1 MFGGPG
7 GPGGMMGRMGGP
19 PPGAGHGR
27 FHGGIDEE
35 KTDGKSKLTYMDVVR
50 RLPKYL
56 GAVKKWMVLGG
67 TGVVINTVT
76 TIVTPLM
83 IGLATNNIIAG
94 KMNLVTIIALV
105 YVGLALLGWLGQYMQ
120 NLYLTYAGQGVLY
133 KMRTQMFDHLQ
144 SLSLSFFDT
153 NKVGRLM
160 SRIQNDVDQLQT
172 LVASDIINMAAGV
185 ITLIAIAI
193 IMFLMNVQ
201 LALMSLSIVPVLF
214 IIIFIWQQ
222 HAHKA
227 FVKARETI
235 ALVNDQLQEDV
246 SGIRVT
252 QSLSRENLNFQQ
264 FDEIN
269 KQNLEASVEAVK
281 LQAFMQP
288 IIQILTN
295 GAYALVLIFGGFM
308 VLNNTMEV
316 GTLLT
321 FIMYVQRFTQ
331 PVMQISMMYTM
342 VQNSLASGVR
352 IFELLDV
359 APEIKDKP
367 DAIEMPPIKG
377 EIQFKNVLFSYDA
390 DAEILHNVNL
400 TIKAGETVAIAGQTG
415 AGKSSL
421 TSLIARFYDVQQGEV
436 LIDGYNVKNVTQDSL
451 RRQIGIVPQDP
462 FLFSGTVEENIKYG
476 RFEASH
482 EEVIASAQAAGAHDF
497 ISRLE
502 KGYDTSVGER
512 GSSLSAG
519 QRQLVC
525 MARAI
530 LANPRIMILDEATS
544 SIDTQ
549 TERIMQASLQQVAKG
564 RTLVI
569 IAHRLSTIT
578 TADRI
583 IVLENGNIK
592 EIGNHQQLMAKQGL
606 YFQMYQT
613 LSAPVLEPGM
623 NN

>member
-1 MFGGPG
+1 MFHGGPG
-7 GPGGMMGRMGGP
+7 GPMGHFGGP
-19 PPGAGHGR
+19 PGGGHGR

-35 KTDGKSKLTYMDVVR
+35 KPDGKSKLTYTDVVR
-50 RLPKYL
+50 RLPKYM
-56 GAVKKWMVLGG
+56 GAVKKWMALGG
-67 TGVVINTVT
+67 TGVVISTAT
-76 TIVTPLM
+76 TIVTPIM
-83 IGLATNNIIAG
+83 IGLAINNIIAG
-94 KMNLVTIIALV
+94 KMNVVTIIALV

-144 SLSLSFFDT
+144 NLSLSFFDT
-153 NKVGRLM
+153 NKVGRIM

-172 LVASDIINMAAGV
+172 LVASDIINLAAGV
-185 ITLIAIAI
+185 ITLITIAV
-193 IMFLMNVQ
+193 IMFIMNVQ
-201 LALMSLSIVPVLF
+201 LALLSLSIVPILF
-214 IIIFIWQQ
+214 IIIFIWQKN
-222 HAHKA
+222 AHKA
-227 FVKARETI
+227 FMKARETI

-252 QSLSRENLNFQQ
+252 QSLAREDLNLQQ

-269 KQNLEASVEAVK
+269 KRNLEASVEAVK

-295 GAYALVLIFGGFM
+295 AAYAIVLIFGGFM
-308 VLNNTMEV
+308 VLDQTMGV

-321 FIMYVQRFTQ
+321 FLLFVQRFTQ

-342 VQNSLASGVR
+342 IQNTLASGVR

-359 APEIKDKP
+359 KPEITDSPK
-367 DAIEMPPIKG
+367 AIEMPPIKG

-390 DAEILHNVNL
+390 DAEILHHVNL

-436 LIDGYNVKNVTQDSL
+436 LIDGYNVKNVTQESL

-476 RFEASH
+476 RLEASH
-482 EEVIASAQAAGAHDF
+482 EEVIASARAAGAHDF
-497 ISRLE
+497 ILRLE

-530 LANPRIMILDEATS
+530 LADPRIMILDEATS

-569 IAHRLSTIT
+569 IAHRLSTVT

-583 IVLENGNIK
+583 VVLENGNIK

-613 LSAPVLEPGM
+613 LSAPVLEPGT